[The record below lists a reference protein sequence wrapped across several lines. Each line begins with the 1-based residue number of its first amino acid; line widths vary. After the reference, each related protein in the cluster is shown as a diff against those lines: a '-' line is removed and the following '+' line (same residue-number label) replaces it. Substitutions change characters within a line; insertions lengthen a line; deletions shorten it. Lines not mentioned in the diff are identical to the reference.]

1 MQRFL
6 EVYWVIYFQA
16 YLAAVGLLLWH
27 YWGHLMGGDEL
38 VRVYLLAAIFGSAAG
53 GSAVFT
59 IIVEAGGYMVLL
71 IPARIKKLKN
81 EGREEGRVEGR
92 VEGREEGIEV
102 GREEGLVKGREEGRV
117 EGREEG
123 LTEGRVEGRVEGRE
137 EGREEGFEDGQQARD
152 KRYAEAMERFGYVK
166 NGGARVLEFTP
177 EVQRFL
183 AGEEVEAPAE
193 DRLRRYA
200 RSRRRRQ
207 R

>member
-16 YLAAVGLLLWH
+16 YLAAVALLLWL
-27 YWGHLMGGDEL
+27 YWGDLTGGDRL

-71 IPARIKKLKN
+71 IPERIKKLKN

-92 VEGREEGIEV
+92 EE
-102 GREEGLVKGREEGRV
+102 
-117 EGREEG
+117 
-123 LTEGRVEGRVEGRE
+123 
-137 EGREEGFEDGQQARD
+137 RD
-152 KRYAEAMERFGYVK
+152 KRYAEAVERFGYMED
-166 NGGARVLEFTP
+166 GARVLKFTP
-177 EVQRFL
+177 KVQRFL

>member
-1 MQRFL
+1 MLMGGRMARFL

-38 VRVYLLAAIFGSAAG
+38 VRVYLLAAIFGAAAG

-59 IIVEAGGYMVLL
+59 IVVEAGGYMVLL

-92 VEGREEGIEV
+92 EEGIEV
-102 GREEGLVKGREEGRV
+102 GREE
-117 EGREEG
+117 
-123 LTEGRVEGRVEGRE
+123 
-137 EGREEGFEDGQQARD
+137 RD
-152 KRYAEAMERFGYVK
+152 KRYAEAMERFGYVE
-166 NGGARVLEFTP
+166 NGARVLKFTP

-183 AGEEVEAPAE
+183 DGEEVEAPAE

>member
-27 YWGHLMGGDEL
+27 YWGDLAGGDRL

-59 IIVEAGGYMVLL
+59 IIVEAGGYLVLL

-81 EGREEGRVEGR
+81 EGG
-92 VEGREEGIEV
+92 
-102 GREEGLVKGREEGRV
+102 K
-117 EGREEG
+117 
-123 LTEGRVEGRVEGRE
+123 
-137 EGREEGFEDGQQARD
+137 DRD
-152 KRYAEAMERFGYVK
+152 KRYAEALARFGYVR
-166 NGGARVLEFTP
+166 NGVRVLEFTP

-183 AGEEVEAPAE
+183 DGEEVEAPSE
-193 DRLRRYA
+193 DWLRRHA
-200 RSRRRRQ
+200 RARRRHRG
-207 R
+207 

>member
-16 YLAAVGLLLWH
+16 YLAAVALLLWH
-27 YWGHLMGGDEL
+27 YWGDLAGGDRL
-38 VRVYLLAAIFGSAAG
+38 MRVYLLAAIFGSAAG

-92 VEGREEGIEV
+92 EE
-102 GREEGLVKGREEGRV
+102 
-117 EGREEG
+117 
-123 LTEGRVEGRVEGRE
+123 
-137 EGREEGFEDGQQARD
+137 RD

-166 NGGARVLEFTP
+166 DGVRVLEFTP
-177 EVQRFL
+177 KVQRFL

>member
-1 MQRFL
+1 M
-6 EVYWVIYFQA
+6 
-16 YLAAVGLLLWH
+16 GLLLWH
-27 YWGHLMGGDEL
+27 YWGHLAGGDEL

-92 VEGREEGIEV
+92 EEGREEGIEV
-102 GREEGLVKGREEGRV
+102 GREEGLVKGREEGRE
-117 EGREEG
+117 EGRVEG
-123 LTEGRVEGRVEGRE
+123 LTEGRVEGREEGRVEGRE
-137 EGREEGFEDGQQARD
+137 EGRVEGLEEGQQVRD

-183 AGEEVEAPAE
+183 AGEEVAAPAE